1 MPRYSWEGR
10 TATGSV
16 VRGEVDAPT
25 HEAVTENLR
34 AQGLTVTRVD
44 QVGGVARTGAAAG
57 AAPTAPARPGRGLR
71 DTLWTVG
78 VVALFGALGVGA
90 AYIDPVLFY
99 DCARQANG
107 SVDCTVHRRMYG
119 VIPLG
124 DLHVSRIA
132 SVDVKSGVHSESM
145 SDRSRRLRL
154 GGQQSSYEILQVAS
168 ADGSRWESPESTWPL
183 GQTQWDH
190 RAGIQRLLDATS
202 PETYRGWTAEKVT
215 LIIAVVFWA
224 PLGFVLLGLVLRLV
238 MPRSLVEALSAAAD
252 EARARRLGRRTS
264 R

>member
-10 TATGSV
+10 TATGSL
-16 VRGEVDAPT
+16 VRGEVEAPT
-25 HEAVTENLR
+25 PEAVAQNLR

-44 QVGGVARTGAAAG
+44 QVGGVPRTGAAE
-57 AAPTAPARPGRGLR
+57 AAPSRPTRPGRGRR
-71 DTLWTVG
+71 DTLWTIG
-78 VVALFGALGVGA
+78 VVAFFGALGVGA

-119 VIPLG
+119 VIPLA
-124 DLHVSRIA
+124 DRHVSRIE

-145 SDRSRRLRL
+145 SDRTRRLRL
-154 GGQQSSYEILQVAS
+154 GGQQSSYEILQLAT
-168 ADGSRWESPESTWPL
+168 AGGGRWESPESTWPL
-183 GQTQWDH
+183 GQTQSDH
-190 RAGIQRLLDATS
+190 RAGIQRLLDAS
-202 PETYRGWTAEKVT
+202 APETYRGWTAEKVT
-215 LIIAVVFWA
+215 LTIAIVFWA

-238 MPRSLVEALSAAAD
+238 MPRFLVEALFAAAD